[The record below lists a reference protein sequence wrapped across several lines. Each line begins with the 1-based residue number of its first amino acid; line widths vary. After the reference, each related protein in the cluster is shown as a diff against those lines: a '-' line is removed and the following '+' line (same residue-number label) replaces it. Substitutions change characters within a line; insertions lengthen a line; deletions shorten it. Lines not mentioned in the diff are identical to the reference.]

1 MPTPPRN
8 ARRIQVNF
16 RLGSAEHKRMKKAA
30 NDDQRTV
37 ADFVRTAVN
46 EKIDRL
52 ERMKQLAADGGLE

>member
-1 MPTPPRN
+1 
-8 ARRIQVNF
+8 
-16 RLGSAEHKRMKKAA
+16 MKKAA